1 MGVSIGGPERSG
13 PKMPYESRRTS
24 YSSSRSAST
33 TSTSS
38 NVSRSSISS
47 ETDVRKQ
54 SLREMSSYR
63 DEASKALNR
72 RDDLTDLKRR
82 LSSNRDLLDADHA
95 SKPWLKFRSV
105 SQKSL
110 DLEQVKEDAGQA
122 YPAYPVEQH
131 EIRQKS
137 SSNVFSSAASP
148 AKIIAPSVV
157 MSARPVKYSRTNND
171 NYYNY

>member
-1 MGVSIGGPERSG
+1 MGVSIVGPGSS
-13 PKMPYESRRTS
+13 KMYDSRRTS
-24 YSSSRSAST
+24 YGTRRSAST
-33 TSTSS
+33 ASTSS
-38 NVSRSSISS
+38 MSS
-47 ETDVRKQ
+47 ETDIRKQ
-54 SLREMSSYR
+54 SLREMPSYR

-82 LSSNRDLLDADHA
+82 LSSNRDLLNADHA

-110 DLEQVKEDAGQA
+110 DLEQVKEDSGQA
-122 YPAYPVEQH
+122 YPVNLENPH

-137 SSNVFSSAASP
+137 SSSVFSSAASP

-157 MSARPVKYSRTNND
+157 MSARPAKYSRTNND

>member
-1 MGVSIGGPERSG
+1 MGSG
-13 PKMPYESRRTS
+13 PKMPYDSRRTS
-24 YSSSRSAST
+24 YNSSRPAST

-54 SLREMSSYR
+54 SLREMPSYR

-82 LSSNRDLLDADHA
+82 LSSNRDLLNADHA

-110 DLEQVKEDAGQA
+110 DLEQVKEDAGT
-122 YPAYPVEQH
+122 AYPVNMEQH

-157 MSARPVKYSRTNND
+157 MSARPVKFSRTNND

>member
-1 MGVSIGGPERSG
+1 MGVSIVGPESS
-13 PKMPYESRRTS
+13 KMYGSRRTA
-24 YSSSRSAST
+24 YGNSRSSST
-33 TSTSS
+33 TSTTSRTSTSS
-38 NVSRSSISS
+38 MRS
-47 ETDVRKQ
+47 ETDIRKQ
-54 SLREMSSYR
+54 SLREMPSYR

-82 LSSNRDLLDADHA
+82 LSSNRDLLNADHA

-110 DLEQVKEDAGQA
+110 DLEQVKEDSGQA
-122 YPAYPVEQH
+122 YPVNLENPH

-137 SSNVFSSAASP
+137 SSSVFSSAASP

-157 MSARPVKYSRTNND
+157 MSARPAKYSRTNND

>member
-1 MGVSIGGPERSG
+1 MGAVSIGWPERSG

-54 SLREMSSYR
+54 SLREMPSYR

-82 LSSNRDLLDADHA
+82 LSSNRDLLNADHA

-122 YPAYPVEQH
+122 YPVNMEHH

-157 MSARPVKYSRTNND
+157 MSARPVKYSRSNND

>member
-1 MGVSIGGPERSG
+1 MGSFNSGASKIQGPR
-13 PKMPYESRRTS
+13 KTMYDSRRTS

-33 TSTSS
+33 ASTSS
-38 NVSRSSISS
+38 MSS
-47 ETDVRKQ
+47 ETDIRKQ
-54 SLREMSSYR
+54 SLREMPSYR

-82 LSSNRDLLDADHA
+82 LSSNRDLLNADHA

-110 DLEQVKEDAGQA
+110 
-122 YPAYPVEQH
+122 
-131 EIRQKS
+131 S
-137 SSNVFSSAASP
+137 SVFSSAASP

-157 MSARPVKYSRTNND
+157 MSARPAKYSRT
-171 NYYNY
+171 

>member
-1 MGVSIGGPERSG
+1 MGSFNSGASKIEGPR
-13 PKMPYESRRTS
+13 KTMYDSRRTS

-38 NVSRSSISS
+38 MSS
-47 ETDVRKQ
+47 ETDIRKQ
-54 SLREMSSYR
+54 SLREMPSYR

-82 LSSNRDLLDADHA
+82 LSSNRDLLNADHA

-105 SQKSL
+105 SQESL

-122 YPAYPVEQH
+122 YSVNMEQH
-131 EIRQKS
+131 EIRPKS
-137 SSNVFSSAASP
+137 SSNVYSSAASP

-157 MSARPVKYSRTNND
+157 MSARPVKYSRANND

>member
-1 MGVSIGGPERSG
+1 MGSFNSGASKIEGPR
-13 PKMPYESRRTS
+13 KTMYDSRRTS

-38 NVSRSSISS
+38 MSS
-47 ETDVRKQ
+47 ETDIRKQ
-54 SLREMSSYR
+54 SLREMPSYR

-82 LSSNRDLLDADHA
+82 LSSNRDLLNADHA

-105 SQKSL
+105 SQKS
-110 DLEQVKEDAGQA
+110 
-122 YPAYPVEQH
+122 
-131 EIRQKS
+131 
-137 SSNVFSSAASP
+137 SSNVYSSAASP

-157 MSARPVKYSRTNND
+157 MSARPVKYS
-171 NYYNY
+171 

>member
-1 MGVSIGGPERSG
+1 MGASIGGPERSG

-24 YSSSRSAST
+24 YGNSRSSST
-33 TSTSS
+33 TSTTSRTSVSS
-38 NVSRSSISS
+38 MSS
-47 ETDVRKQ
+47 ETDIRKQ
-54 SLREMSSYR
+54 SLKEMPSYR

-82 LSSNRDLLDADHA
+82 LSSNRDLLNADHA

-122 YPAYPVEQH
+122 YPVNLDHQEV
-131 EIRQKS
+131 RQKS
-137 SSNVFSSAASP
+137 SSSVFSQNNSSQ
-148 AKIIAPSVV
+148 IIAPSVV
-157 MSARPVKYSRTNND
+157 MSARPVKYSRSD
-171 NYYNY
+171 PFY

>member
-1 MGVSIGGPERSG
+1 MGSFNSGASKIEGPR
-13 PKMPYESRRTS
+13 KTMYDSRRTS

-38 NVSRSSISS
+38 MSS
-47 ETDVRKQ
+47 ETDIRKQ
-54 SLREMSSYR
+54 SLREMPSYR

-82 LSSNRDLLDADHA
+82 LSSNRDLLNADHA

-110 DLEQVKEDAGQA
+110 DLEQVKEDSGQA
-122 YPAYPVEQH
+122 YPVNLENPH

-137 SSNVFSSAASP
+137 SSSVFSSAAP

-157 MSARPVKYSRTNND
+157 MSARPVKYS
-171 NYYNY
+171 

>member
-1 MGVSIGGPERSG
+1 MGVSIVEPVSS
-13 PKMPYESRRTS
+13 KMYGSRRTS
-24 YSSSRSAST
+24 YST
-33 TSTSS
+33 
-38 NVSRSSISS
+38 SRSSSTVSNSS
-47 ETDVRKQ
+47 VSSDTDIRKQ
-54 SLREMSSYR
+54 SLREMPSYR

-82 LSSNRDLLDADHA
+82 LSSNRDLLNADHA
-95 SKPWLKFRSV
+95 SKPCLKFRSV

-122 YPAYPVEQH
+122 YSVNMEQH
-131 EIRQKS
+131 EIRPKS
-137 SSNVFSSAASP
+137 SSNVYSSAASP

-157 MSARPVKYSRTNND
+157 MSTRPVKYSRANND

>member
-1 MGVSIGGPERSG
+1 M
-13 PKMPYESRRTS
+13 YDSRRTS

-38 NVSRSSISS
+38 MSS
-47 ETDVRKQ
+47 ETDIRKQ
-54 SLREMSSYR
+54 SLREMPSYR

-82 LSSNRDLLDADHA
+82 LSSNRDLLNADHA

-110 DLEQVKEDAGQA
+110 DLEQVKEDAEQA
-122 YPAYPVEQH
+122 YPINIEQH
-131 EIRQKS
+131 EFSKKS
-137 SSNVFSSAASP
+137 SSNVFSS
-148 AKIIAPSVV
+148 
-157 MSARPVKYSRTNND
+157 
-171 NYYNY
+171 

>member
-1 MGVSIGGPERSG
+1 MGSG
-13 PKMPYESRRTS
+13 PKMPYDSRRTS

-54 SLREMSSYR
+54 SLREMPSY
-63 DEASKALNR
+63 
-72 RDDLTDLKRR
+72 
-82 LSSNRDLLDADHA
+82 RDLLDADHA

-110 DLEQVKEDAGQA
+110 DLEQVKEDSGQA
-122 YPAYPVEQH
+122 YPVNLDHQEV
-131 EIRQKS
+131 RQKS
-137 SSNVFSSAASP
+137 SSSVFSQNNSSQ
-148 AKIIAPSVV
+148 IIAPSVV
-157 MSARPVKYSRTNND
+157 LSARPVKYSRSD
-171 NYYNY
+171 PFY

>member
-1 MGVSIGGPERSG
+1 MGVSIVGPESS
-13 PKMPYESRRTS
+13 KMYGSRRTS
-24 YSSSRSAST
+24 YGNSRSSST

-38 NVSRSSISS
+38 MSSISS
-47 ETDVRKQ
+47 MSSETDIRKQ
-54 SLREMSSYR
+54 SLREMPSYR

-82 LSSNRDLLDADHA
+82 LSSNRDLLNADHA

-110 DLEQVKEDAGQA
+110 DLEQVKEDAEQA
-122 YPAYPVEQH
+122 YPINMEQH
-131 EIRQKS
+131 EFRKKTS

-148 AKIIAPSVV
+148 ARIIAPSVV
-157 MSARPVKYSRTNND
+157 MSARPVKYSRSNND
-171 NYYNY
+171 

>member
-1 MGVSIGGPERSG
+1 MGVSIVGPESS
-13 PKMPYESRRTS
+13 KMYGSRRTS
-24 YSSSRSAST
+24 YGNSRSSST

-38 NVSRSSISS
+38 MSSISS
-47 ETDVRKQ
+47 MSSETDIRKQ
-54 SLREMSSYR
+54 SLREMPSYR

-82 LSSNRDLLDADHA
+82 LSSNRDLLNADHA

-110 DLEQVKEDAGQA
+110 DLEQVKEDAEQA
-122 YPAYPVEQH
+122 YPINMEQH
-131 EIRQKS
+131 DFRKKS

-148 AKIIAPSVV
+148 ARIIAPSVV
-157 MSARPVKYSRTNND
+157 MSARPAKYS
-171 NYYNY
+171 

>member
-1 MGVSIGGPERSG
+1 MGSFNSGASKIQGPR
-13 PKMPYESRRTS
+13 KTMYDSRRTS

-38 NVSRSSISS
+38 MSS
-47 ETDVRKQ
+47 ETDIRKQ
-54 SLREMSSYR
+54 SLREMPSYR

-82 LSSNRDLLDADHA
+82 LSSNRYLLNADHA

-122 YPAYPVEQH
+122 YPVNMEHH
-131 EIRQKS
+131 EVRQKS

-157 MSARPVKYSRTNND
+157 MSARPVKYSRSNND

>member
-1 MGVSIGGPERSG
+1 MGSSNCGLV
-13 PKMPYESRRTS
+13 KMYDSRRTS

-33 TSTSS
+33 VSTSS
-38 NVSRSSISS
+38 MSS
-47 ETDVRKQ
+47 EAGSLRKQ
-54 SLREMSSYR
+54 SLREMPSYR
-63 DEASKALNR
+63 VEASKALNR

-82 LSSNRDLLDADHA
+82 LSSNRDLLNADHA

-122 YPAYPVEQH
+122 YSVNMEQH
-131 EIRQKS
+131 EIRPKA
-137 SSNVFSSAASP
+137 SSNVYSSAASP

-157 MSARPVKYSRTNND
+157 MSARPVKYSRANND

>member
-1 MGVSIGGPERSG
+1 MG
-13 PKMPYESRRTS
+13 S
-24 YSSSRSAST
+24 YGNSRSSST
-33 TSTSS
+33 TSTTSRTSVSS
-38 NVSRSSISS
+38 MSS
-47 ETDVRKQ
+47 ETDIRKQ
-54 SLREMSSYR
+54 SLKEMPSYR

-82 LSSNRDLLDADHA
+82 LSSNRDLLNADHA

-122 YPAYPVEQH
+122 YPAYPEQP

-137 SSNVFSSAASP
+137 SSSSVFSSAAP

-157 MSARPVKYSRTNND
+157 MSARPVKYSRT
-171 NYYNY
+171 

>member
-1 MGVSIGGPERSG
+1 MGVSIGWPERSG

-33 TSTSS
+33 TSTTSRTSVSS
-38 NVSRSSISS
+38 MSS
-47 ETDVRKQ
+47 ETDIRKQ
-54 SLREMSSYR
+54 SLKEMPSYR

-82 LSSNRDLLDADHA
+82 LSSNRDLLNADHA

-122 YPAYPVEQH
+122 YPVNLDHQEV
-131 EIRQKS
+131 RQKS
-137 SSNVFSSAASP
+137 SSSVFSQNNSSQ
-148 AKIIAPSVV
+148 IIAPSVV
-157 MSARPVKYSRTNND
+157 MSARPVKSSRSD
-171 NYYNY
+171 PFY